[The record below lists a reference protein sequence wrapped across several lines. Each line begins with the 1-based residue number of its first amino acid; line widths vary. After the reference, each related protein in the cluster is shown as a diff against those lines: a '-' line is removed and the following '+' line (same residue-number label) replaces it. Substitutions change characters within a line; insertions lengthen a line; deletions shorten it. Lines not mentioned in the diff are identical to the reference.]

1 MYDALL
7 AGAERLFPNR
17 EVLTKEELA
26 QVLECDP
33 KVIYNWVKRSDPAK
47 RPPRLILGNDI
58 KFPKRE
64 FLKWVVENQ
73 AR

>member
-1 MYDALL
+1 MFESLL
-7 AGAERLFPNR
+7 ILANQLFPNR

-33 KVIYNWVKRSDPAK
+33 KVIYNWVKRQDASK
-47 RPPRLILGNDI
+47 RPPRLLLGNEL
-58 KFPKRE
+58 KYPKRE

-73 AR
+73 TR